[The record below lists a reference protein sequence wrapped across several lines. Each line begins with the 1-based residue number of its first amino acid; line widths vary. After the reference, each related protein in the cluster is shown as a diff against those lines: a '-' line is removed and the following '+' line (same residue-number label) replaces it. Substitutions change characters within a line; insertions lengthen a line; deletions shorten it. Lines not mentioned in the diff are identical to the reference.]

1 MLASEN
7 RLARISLQSGG
18 RLPERRGLG
27 REAATPHGPY
37 LNTSEASARERKS
50 DPSFKVGLVTELGQK
65 AGLDNSGPVD
75 TIEKHIRVT
84 ANGFTLFSSARP
96 YSNRSMSATFH
107 PWPDSLGERSRRHH
121 DVQHRQLKVR
131 TPAEWAQGR
140 FVPISVGFAVAN
152 RERLRKMAIASSA

>member
-75 TIEKHIRVT
+75 TLEKHIRVT
-84 ANGFTLFSSARP
+84 ENGFTLF
-96 YSNRSMSATFH
+96 
-107 PWPDSLGERSRRHH
+107 
-121 DVQHRQLKVR
+121 
-131 TPAEWAQGR
+131 
-140 FVPISVGFAVAN
+140 
-152 RERLRKMAIASSA
+152 